1 MGELDKGIKIFLFLL
16 AGSIVFYLFLLSVFG
31 TTSVGPAELGA
42 GMNSGGEHAYFL
54 QDRWLVKLAA
64 TAAVLVLLYPL
75 QRYFLEKIRIDLRW
89 ISAGLCILFL
99 LTGTALI
106 LSAKLY
112 PISDSAK
119 ILNIAEEMTRGH
131 YEEFRINEGY
141 LWRYPDQL
149 GIILLYYVI
158 TLLAG
163 DNNYIVL
170 QFINLFAA
178 AASGL
183 IAKRAAELI
192 WRDDRKSWIGIG
204 VELLYYAFVPFL
216 LFTMYVYGTI
226 LGFTFSLFAFYMEL
240 LFLKSRSWKYA
251 PGAALCI
258 GLAVVFKTNSMIMMV
273 AMLLFLLYD
282 LVMEKRKRFA
292 IVGIALIL
300 LFQLVFTQGIHGFM
314 SMKSGYEISEGMP
327 KLAWVAMALQ
337 NGGPAPGTWNGKSV
351 SMFEEAGYDY
361 DKTNQKAMASI
372 RRSIERF
379 GDDRSE
385 ALLWLGKK
393 MAFQWNNP
401 AFGAAQVLR
410 NRPGKVPVPNAVKS
424 LIYGITYYRMANAM
438 DFLQTGILAG
448 GVFFFLL
455 EDKRRS
461 REMLLPA
468 VAFLGGF
475 LFHIAWEA
483 KSEYVLPYFLMLFPY
498 SVRGVSLLFYRIDSL
513 IHKKRAFGGKRTILT
528 TVALAGGILLFV
540 ILYPT
545 RLIQYTVALHDEP
558 ELCILYEETIKE
570 NVRAVEM
577 ERNIE

>member
-1 MGELDKGIKIFLFLL
+1 
-16 AGSIVFYLFLLSVFG
+16 
-31 TTSVGPAELGA
+31 
-42 GMNSGGEHAYFL
+42 
-54 QDRWLVKLAA
+54 
-64 TAAVLVLLYPL
+64 
-75 QRYFLEKIRIDLRW
+75 
-89 ISAGLCILFL
+89 
-99 LTGTALI
+99 
-106 LSAKLY
+106 
-112 PISDSAK
+112 
-119 ILNIAEEMTRGH
+119 
-131 YEEFRINEGY
+131 
-141 LWRYPDQL
+141 
-149 GIILLYYVI
+149 
-158 TLLAG
+158 
-163 DNNYIVL
+163 
-170 QFINLFAA
+170 
-178 AASGL
+178 
-183 IAKRAAELI
+183 
-192 WRDDRKSWIGIG
+192 
-204 VELLYYAFVPFL
+204 
-216 LFTMYVYGTI
+216 
-226 LGFTFSLFAFYMEL
+226 
-240 LFLKSRSWKYA
+240 
-251 PGAALCI
+251 
-258 GLAVVFKTNSMIMMV
+258 MMV

-461 REMLLPA
+461 REMLLPDISA
-468 VAFLGGF
+468 A
-475 LFHIAWEA
+475 
-483 KSEYVLPYFLMLFPY
+483 
-498 SVRGVSLLFYRIDSL
+498 
-513 IHKKRAFGGKRTILT
+513 
-528 TVALAGGILLFV
+528 
-540 ILYPT
+540 
-545 RLIQYTVALHDEP
+545 
-558 ELCILYEETIKE
+558 
-570 NVRAVEM
+570 
-577 ERNIE
+577 